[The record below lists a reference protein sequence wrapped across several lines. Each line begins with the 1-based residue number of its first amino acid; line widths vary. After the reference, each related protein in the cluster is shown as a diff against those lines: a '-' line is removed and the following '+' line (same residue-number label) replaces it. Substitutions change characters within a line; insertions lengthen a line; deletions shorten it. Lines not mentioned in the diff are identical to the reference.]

1 MPNAPVAVGLGR
13 EGNIYVN
20 AYTGAI
26 LGAGSQ
32 GTRDFFRSMT
42 DWHRWLAMSGE
53 KRATGRAITGASNAL
68 FLFIVISGFYLWFPR
83 KWNWAQFRN
92 VLWFKRRLP
101 SKARDFNWHNVIG
114 FWSVVPLFVIVLSG
128 VVISY
133 PFAGNMV
140 YRVVGEQPPAPQR
153 PGGGGPGG
161 PGGPARRPAPRV
173 RAREGARGEGARA
186 EGARGAAKVGAPT
199 VRVQKVS
206 ALKGRAP
213 RVDVRKVRVVK
224 ADAARV
230 SVSVAG
236 RRRCRS
242 TA

>member
-1 MPNAPVAVGLGR
+1 MREQRPNVVPATIARKADADAPVAVGLGR

-20 AYTGAI
+20 GYTGAI

-92 VLWFKRRLP
+92 VMWFKRRLP

-161 PGGPARRPAPRV
+161 PGGPEARVARRSWPCEAHVAKAFVPKARV
-173 RAREGARGEGARA
+173 RK
-186 EGARGAAKVGAPT
+186 AAAAM
-199 VRVQKVS
+199 VRV
-206 ALKGRAP
+206 A
-213 RVDVRKVRVVK
+213 K
-224 ADAARV
+224 ADAVRV
-230 SVSVAG
+230 SVNAAG
-236 RRRCRS
+236 RRQSRS
-242 TA
+242 RA